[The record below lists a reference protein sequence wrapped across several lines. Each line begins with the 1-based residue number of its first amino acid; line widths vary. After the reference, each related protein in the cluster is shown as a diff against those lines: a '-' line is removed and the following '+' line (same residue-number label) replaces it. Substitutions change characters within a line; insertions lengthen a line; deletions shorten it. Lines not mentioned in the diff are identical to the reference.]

1 MLSLALQEE
10 RALLLEALLEVA
22 GEEVQR
28 IARDADLDLL
38 ALGELGLDHAPL
50 APMDLHVR
58 VGEHDHPARRLCAA
72 EHAMKGRGAEAAV
85 AEQLRDV
92 EVLRIGEAADCA
104 AEGMIKGMIGAGE
117 MVEARRSAARLG
129 AE

>member
-1 MLSLALQEE
+1 
-10 RALLLEALLEVA
+10 
-22 GEEVQR
+22 
-28 IARDADLDLL
+28 
-38 ALGELGLDHAPL
+38 
-50 APMDLHVR
+50 
-58 VGEHDHPARRLCAA
+58 
-72 EHAMKGRGAEAAV
+72 MKGRGAEAAV

-117 MVEARRSAARLG
+117 MVEARRSVARLG